1 MPNSIRTLDMVK
13 SLIREIPE
21 SAALSTLADGIFIE
35 INEYLPDLL
44 GYSREQIVG
53 RTSSEISIWTDPK
66 DRVRF
71 K

>member
-1 MPNSIRTLDMVK
+1 MPNPIRSLEMVK

-21 SAALSTLADGIFIE
+21 SAALSTFADGIFIE